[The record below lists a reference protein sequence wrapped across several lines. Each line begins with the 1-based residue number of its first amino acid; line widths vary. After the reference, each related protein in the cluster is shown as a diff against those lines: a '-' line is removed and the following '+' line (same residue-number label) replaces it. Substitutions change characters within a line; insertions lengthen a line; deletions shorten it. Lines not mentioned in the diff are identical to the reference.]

1 MDYNQTVH
9 LPKTDFPMRAGLP
22 KREPELLNPDW
33 AKITYRKLMDKNLGK
48 PRFVLHDGPPYANG
62 NIHIGTAM
70 NKILKDII
78 VKYKNMTG
86 YQAPYV
92 PGWDTHGLPIETA
105 VLKDKKVKR
114 EDMTVP
120 EFRDKCKEF
129 ATQYIDKMTGQF
141 QRLGVLGEW
150 DNPYITLLPEFEAK
164 QIEVF
169 GKMAEKGLIYK
180 GMKSVYWCPHDQTAL
195 AEAEIDYQD
204 DPCTTI
210 FVKFPVK
217 DDKGKLGQYCD
228 LSKLFFVIWTTTP
241 WTIPGNTAISLN
253 ADFDYVLLQ
262 APNGEVY
269 VLAKELAEGV
279 CKQAGLDF
287 ADCKVLVTLKGSD
300 FELMVAKHPLL
311 DQDSVI
317 LNGGHVTLDAGTGC
331 VHTAPGFGAEDF
343 EVCQRY
349 DNAGLTH
356 IGVPVPVNAKGVMTD
371 ARYNGQFYAKGNDMV
386 VEDLEAEGF
395 LLAKAQ
401 ITHSYPHCWRCK
413 HPIIYRATE
422 QWFCSVDAIKDQAVQ
437 SCDAIS
443 WHPAWGKERMV
454 SMITER
460 NDWCISRQRVW
471 GVPIPVFYCDG
482 CGESIVTPE
491 TIAHVAGLFREHGSN
506 IWFDKTA
513 GELVPAGFKCPKC
526 GGTHFSKENDIMD
539 VWFDSGSTWA
549 AVADQRP
556 NLHYPADVY
565 LEGGDQ
571 YRGWFQSS
579 MLTSI
584 ACNGI
589 APYKQIITHGWTV
602 DGEGKAMH
610 KSLGNAMPPEEIIKD
625 YGADMLRLWVSSADY
640 TQDMRISKEIMK
652 QLSQAYLKI
661 RNTARYMLGNLNGFD
676 PDKAVAVK
684 DMLDLDKWAVA
695 AFNDLVKA
703 VRAGYDAYEFH
714 AVYRAIYNF
723 CVVEMSNFYLDII
736 KDRLYCGDDAGRA
749 SAQSALYLI
758 LDGMTRMLA
767 PILAFTSQE
776 IWTAMPHRAG
786 DDTECVLFNDIPDY
800 DPALALDE
808 AETARWDELQGVRD
822 TVLKALEEAKEQV
835 KKNQDAEIVMA
846 LDKETFELWEAGRC
860 LSGFD
865 EADLATLFIVSKV
878 MVERRE
884 DTPAEGGM
892 KVAVALSGAPKCPR
906 CWNHDERI
914 GTDGHHVEL
923 CDRCARVLNDSA
935 TPPLPAGEEGVIQRL
950 ER

>member
-9 LPKTDFPMRAGLP
+9 LPRTSFPMRAGLP
-22 KREPELLNPDW
+22 KREPELLNPEW
-33 AKITYRKLMDKNLGK
+33 AKITYRKLMDKNAGK

-86 YQAPYV
+86 FCAPYV

-129 ATQYIDKMTGQF
+129 ATQYIGKMTGQF

-150 DNPYITLLPEFEAK
+150 ENPYITLLPEFEAK

-217 DDKGKLGQYCD
+217 DDKGKLAQYCD

-253 ADFDYVLLQ
+253 AAFDYVLLQ

-287 ADCKVLVTLKGSD
+287 DACKVLATLKGSD
-300 FELMVAKHPLL
+300 FELMAAKHPLL

-317 LNGGHVTLDAGTGC
+317 LNGDHVTLDAGTGC
-331 VHTAPGFGAEDF
+331 VHTAPGFGGEDF

-386 VEDLEAEGF
+386 VADLEAEGF
-395 LLAKAQ
+395 LLAKAS

-422 QWFCSVDAIKDQAVQ
+422 QWFCSVDAIKDQAVKA
-437 SCDAIS
+437 CDGIQ
-443 WHPAWGKERMV
+443 WHPAWGKDRMV

-460 NDWCISRQRVW
+460 SDWCISRQRVW
-471 GVPIPVFYCDG
+471 GVPIPVFYCDS

-491 TIAHVAGLFREHGSN
+491 TISHVAELFRQHGSN
-506 IWFDKTA
+506 VWFDRKA
-513 GELVPAGFKCPKC
+513 GDLVPAGFACPKC
-526 GGTHFSKENDIMD
+526 GKSQFSKENDIMD

-549 AVADQRP
+549 AVAAQRE
-556 NLHYPADVY
+556 NLQYPADIY

-625 YGADMLRLWVSSADY
+625 YGADMLRLWASSADY
-640 TQDMRISKEIMK
+640 TQDMRISPELMK

-661 RNTARYMLGNLNGFD
+661 RNTARYMLGNLDGFD
-676 PDKAVAVK
+676 PDRAVTVK
-684 DMLDLDKWAVA
+684 DMLDLDRWAAA
-695 AFNDLVKA
+695 AFNNLVRD

-736 KDRLYCGDDAGRA
+736 KDRLYCGDEAGRA

-808 AETARWDELQGVRD
+808 AEAARWNKLLEVRD
-822 TVLKALEEAKEQV
+822 VVLKALEDAREQGV
-835 KKNQDAEIVMA
+835 KKNQDAEVTLHLPEKA
-846 LDKETFELWEAGRC
+846 YAAWEAGNV
-860 LSGFD
+860 LAGFD
-865 EADLATLFIVSKV
+865 EADLAALFIVSKV
-878 MVERRE
+878 TVTKRDGE
-884 DTPAEGGM
+884 PADLDADATVSV
-892 KVAVALSGAPKCPR
+892 KLSDAPKCPR
-906 CWNHDERI
+906 CWNHDASI
-914 GTDGHHVEL
+914 GTDGHHAEL
-923 CDRCARVLNDSA
+923 CARCAAVL
-935 TPPLPAGEEGVIQRL
+935 GE
-950 ER
+950 

>member
-9 LPKTDFPMRAGLP
+9 LPQTDFPMRAGLP
-22 KREPELLNPDW
+22 RREPELLNPEW
-33 AKITYRKLMDKNLGK
+33 ARITYRKLMDKNAGK
-48 PRFVLHDGPPYANG
+48 PKFVLHDGPPYANG

-86 YQAPYV
+86 FCAPYV

-105 VLKDKKVKR
+105 VLKDKSVKR
-114 EDMTVP
+114 EEMTTAQ
-120 EFRDKCKEF
+120 FRDKCQQF
-129 ATQYIDKMTGQF
+129 ATQYVGRMTEQF

-150 DNPYITLLPEFEAK
+150 ENPYITLLPEFEAK

-287 ADCKVLVTLKGSD
+287 GACKVLATLKGSD
-300 FELMVAKHPLL
+300 FELMVARHPLL
-311 DQDSVI
+311 NQDSVI
-317 LNGGHVTLDAGTGC
+317 LNGGHVTLEAGTGC
-331 VHTAPGFGAEDF
+331 VHTAPGFGGEDF

-371 ARYNGQFYAKGNDMV
+371 ARYNGQFYAKGNDQV
-386 VEDLEAEGF
+386 VADLEAEGF

-422 QWFCSVDAIKDQAVQ
+422 QWFCSVDAIKDAAVK
-437 SCDAIS
+437 SCDSIS
-443 WHPAWGKERMV
+443 WHPAWGKDRMV

-482 CGESIVTPE
+482 CGEAIVTPD

-506 IWFDKTA
+506 IWFEKTA
-513 GELVPAGFKCPKC
+513 DELIPAGFVCPKC
-526 GGTHFSKENDIMD
+526 GKAHFSKENDIMD

-549 AVADQRP
+549 AVANQRP
-556 NLHYPADVY
+556 NLQYPADVY

-584 ACNGI
+584 ACNGV

-625 YGADMLRLWVSSADY
+625 YGADMLRLWVASADY

-676 PDKAVAVK
+676 PDKAVAVM
-684 DMLDLDKWAVA
+684 DMTDLDKWAAA
-695 AFNDLVKA
+695 AFNDLVKT
-703 VRAGYDAYEFH
+703 VRAGYGAYEFH
-714 AVYRAIYNF
+714 TVYRAIYNF
-723 CVVEMSNFYLDII
+723 CVVDMSNFYLDII

-776 IWTAMPHRAG
+776 IWTAMPHRAS
-786 DDTECVLFNDIPDY
+786 DDGECVLFNDIPDY

-808 AETARWDELQGVRD
+808 KEAERWQELLSVRD
-822 TVLKALEEAKEQV
+822 VVLKALEEAREQGI
-835 KKNQDAEIVMA
+835 KKNQDAEVTLHLPEKA
-846 LDKETFELWEAGRC
+846 YAAWEAGNV
-860 LSGFD
+860 LPGFD

-878 MVERRE
+878 TVVKRE
-884 DTPAEGGM
+884 GEPADPD
-892 KVAVALSGAPKCPR
+892 VDATVSVALSQAPKCPR
-906 CWNHDERI
+906 CWNHDAGI
-914 GTDGHHVEL
+914 GTAGHHAEL
-923 CDRCARVLNDSA
+923 CDRCAKVL
-935 TPPLPAGEEGVIQRL
+935 GE
-950 ER
+950 